1 MTYTSDIENREFFKV
16 GGLVIT
22 RHEYNCEY
30 FIGTIT
36 SFIVKGEDYGQPPSN
51 WYPYIEIEATF
62 TKQLIL
68 GTASYYPYNRTRYKI
83 AEIDIKNSNFGA
95 SLNLYK
101 HVIPYTFSSKSLIE
115 EILNMNEITLATERR
130 LATVKKLHLETIE
143 HLIKNCNKIEAVKSE
158 KIPDSK

>member
-16 GGLVIT
+16 GGLIIT

-36 SFIVKGEDYGQPPSN
+36 SFIVKGEDPTKTSHS
-51 WYPYIEIEATF
+51 WPYIEIESTF

-68 GTASYYPYNRTRYKI
+68 GTETYYPYNRTRYKI
-83 AEIDIKNSNFGA
+83 AEIDIKNSNFGT

-101 HVIPYTFSSKSLIE
+101 HVIPYTFSSKLLIE
-115 EILNMNEITLATERR
+115 EILNMNEIILATERR
-130 LATVKKLHLETIE
+130 LATVKKLHLETMG
-143 HLIKNCNKIEAVKSE
+143 HLIKNCNKIEIVKSE